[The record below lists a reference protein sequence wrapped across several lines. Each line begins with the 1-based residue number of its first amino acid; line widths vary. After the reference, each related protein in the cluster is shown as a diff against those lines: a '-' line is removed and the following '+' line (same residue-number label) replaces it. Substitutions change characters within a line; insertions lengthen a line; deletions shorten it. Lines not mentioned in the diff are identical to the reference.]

1 MPKVIT
7 VAQQKGGAG
16 KTSIAAHLAIAWAGL
31 GTEQHGRSF
40 RQDMDYRSGEAP
52 KARKNILLL
61 DLDPQESLSDWF
73 RVREGRLG
81 RDENLTVVSASHWRE
96 NPNLI
101 REHQSADY
109 IVIDTPPHTEVAAA
123 REAIRMSDLVVVPAQ
138 LSPMDI
144 WASESTLALIA
155 EEDKPC
161 VIVLNRVPPRA
172 RLADELM
179 AQLKAEDLPLAR
191 THVGNRIAFAASM
204 LHGLG
209 VTEAAPSSLA
219 AAEIRLL
226 AGEVLRKVA

>member
-40 RQDMDYRSGEAP
+40 RQDMDYKLQASP

-73 RVREGRLG
+73 RVREDRLG
-81 RDENLTVVSASHWRE
+81 RDENLTVVPAANWRE
-96 NPNLI
+96 NADLFSS
-101 REHQSADY
+101 RSDVDY

-123 REAIRMSDLVVVPAQ
+123 RQAIRMSDLVVVPAQ

-144 WASESTLALIA
+144 WASEGTLALIA

-179 AQLKAEDLPLAR
+179 AQLRAEDLPLAK

-204 LHGLG
+204 LHGMG
-209 VTEAAPSSLA
+209 VTESAPSSLA

>member
-40 RQDMDYRSGEAP
+40 RQDMDYRMSEPP
-52 KARKNILLL
+52 KARKNILLI

-73 RVREGRLG
+73 RVREDRLG
-81 RDENLTVVSASHWRE
+81 KDENLTVVPASQWRS
-96 NPNLI
+96 NPNLLT
-101 REHQSADY
+101 EHRAADFV
-109 IVIDTPPHTEVAAA
+109 IIDTPPHTEVAAA
-123 REAIRMSDLVVVPAQ
+123 REAIRISDLVVVPAQ

-144 WASESTLALIA
+144 WASEGTLALIA

-204 LHGLG
+204 LHGMG